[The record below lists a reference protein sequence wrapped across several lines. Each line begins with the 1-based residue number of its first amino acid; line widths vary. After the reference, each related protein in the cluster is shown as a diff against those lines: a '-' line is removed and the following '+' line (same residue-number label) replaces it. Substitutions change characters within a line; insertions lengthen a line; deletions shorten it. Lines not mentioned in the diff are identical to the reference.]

1 MSATSIPLAA
11 VIGSPVAHSKSPQL
25 HTHWLKVN
33 GLAGYYI
40 PMEVRTE
47 DLEQVL
53 RTLPKAGF
61 VGVNITVPHKEK
73 VLEIAD
79 HITDRATLIGAANTL
94 ILRQDGKIHADNT
107 DGYGFINNIRQAE
120 PDWDPKAGPA
130 AILGAGGAARAVV
143 AALLDAGVPE
153 ILISNRTKVR
163 AEALRADFG
172 KRLQVVDWVQAGNM
186 LEEAV
191 TVVNTTSLGMIG
203 KPPLRVP
210 LDGLRPGTLVNDLV
224 YVPLKT
230 RFLAE
235 AEELGCRIV
244 DGLGM
249 LLHQAVPAFERW
261 FGVRPKVDSATRA
274 AALR

>member
-1 MSATSIPLAA
+1 MNATTIPLAA

-25 HTHWLKVN
+25 HSHWLKVN

-40 PMEVRTE
+40 PMEVRSE

-53 RTLPKAGF
+53 RTLPKVGF

-73 VLEIAD
+73 VLDIAD
-79 HITDRATLIGAANTL
+79 QVSDRATLIGAANTL
-94 ILRQDGKIHADNT
+94 IFRPDGKILADNT
-107 DGYGFINNIRQAE
+107 DGYGFISNIRQAV
-120 PDWDPKAGPA
+120 PDWDAAAGPA

-143 AALLDAGVPE
+143 AALLDAGVPD
-153 ILISNRTKVR
+153 ILISNRTRVR
-163 AEALRADFG
+163 AEALRSDFG
-172 KRLQVVDWVQAGNM
+172 QRLQVIDWVQAGNM
-186 LEEAV
+186 LEDAA
-191 TVVNTTSLGMIG
+191 TVINTTSLGMIG

-224 YVPLKT
+224 YAPLKT
-230 RFLAE
+230 QFLAE
-235 AEELGCRIV
+235 AERLGCRTV